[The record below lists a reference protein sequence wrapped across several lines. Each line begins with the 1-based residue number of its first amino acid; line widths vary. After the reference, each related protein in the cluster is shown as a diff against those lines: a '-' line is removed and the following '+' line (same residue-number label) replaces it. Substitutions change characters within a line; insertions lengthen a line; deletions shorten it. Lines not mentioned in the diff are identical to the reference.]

1 MPPNGPERFCP
12 GDKDRSKIAKSLRMK
27 IKHKIEK
34 GNRVGYLFV
43 SPYII
48 FFLLFTAYPLI
59 FSFVLIFHK
68 WNIIGP
74 MRWVGLDNFIT
85 LIHDALFWK
94 SLANTFIFLVIHI
107 PLQIVLALIA
117 AEMLNQKMR
126 LRVFFRGAFFLPVV
140 ISGVV
145 VTILW
150 QQFYSTDTGLFNA
163 LLTHIGLP
171 RVPWLTSTK
180 AAMPSIALMATWKNM
195 GLYIVLFLAGLQ
207 GVPRYLYEA
216 AEIDGAGKLQ
226 QFLKITIPAINPTVV
241 LVVIISTIGGFSLF
255 IEPYVMTQG
264 GPLNSTMS
272 CVLYIYKQAFT
283 FYKMGYAAAFGF
295 ILAFI
300 ILGVVWVQRK
310 VVETEVYT

>member
-1 MPPNGPERFCP
+1 
-12 GDKDRSKIAKSLRMK
+12 MK